1 FPCLAGP
8 VSSPSEPCFSSWRHT
23 ESSRDA
29 LPSRDKYV
37 FEEERAKRLFAIP
50 RSPVASEL
58 CCRVDSL
65 KLVTVKLPEKLIT
78 DVDQLVKAGI
88 YHSRSDAIRAA
99 VRDLL
104 RRELRHTSQG

>member
-1 FPCLAGP
+1 MLLFLAP
-8 VSSPSEPCFSSWRHT
+8 PIIVERRSPHLGINTFSSKRGETLIRYPPGRTASSDPCWR
-23 ESSRDA
+23 
-29 LPSRDKYV
+29 
-37 FEEERAKRLFAIP
+37 I
-50 RSPVASEL
+50 
-58 CCRVDSL
+58 DSL

-104 RRELRHTSQG
+104 RRELWHTSQGGERL

>member
-1 FPCLAGP
+1 MLLFLAPPIIVERRSPISINTFSRKRSRNAYSLSRGRQ
-8 VSSPSEPCFSSWRHT
+8 SPS
-23 ESSRDA
+23 D
-29 LPSRDKYV
+29 
-37 FEEERAKRLFAIP
+37 
-50 RSPVASEL
+50 L
-58 CCRVDSL
+58 CVRVDSL

-104 RRELRHTSQG
+104 RRELWHTSQG